1 MLSGDAPMM
10 IKSGTSTVASL
21 LKQAGYATAIIG
33 KWCLGLGDGRPDW
46 NGTTRPGTELLT
58 LRATHGHDMAIVNG
72 IGRIGYLRG
81 GQSALWEEANI
92 ADALVWQA
100 TTGS

>member
-1 MLSGDAPMM
+1 VVLPFRGPTCSNIRGC
-10 IKSGTSTVASL
+10 L
-21 LKQAGYATAIIG
+21 L
-33 KWCLGLGDGRPDW
+33 CGLGDGRPDW
-46 NGTTRPGTELLT
+46 NGTTRPGPELLT

-92 ADALVWQA
+92 ADALVWQV